1 MTSRQKSKDPLE
13 SAATTCAMK
22 RSKSNLQTIVLA
34 TVLSAALLFGVVS
47 SLYGYLTQIV
57 DAKKSHPHN
66 GSSSKDATPDNT
78 PATNSTSQ
86 TKQQQPPIPGAI
98 QLSAK
103 EASGGYRWINATNGA
118 INPTMN
124 FAVNI
129 NKTIQL
135 QNPTDAKH
143 QLIIDVNGKRLT
155 SGDISSGSFG
165 LLSFKP
171 GVTGVFQYHCLYHP
185 TTMKGIIQVG

>member
-1 MTSRQKSKDPLE
+1 
-13 SAATTCAMK
+13 MK
-22 RSKSNLQTIVLA
+22 RSISNLQTIILA
-34 TVLSAALLFGVVS
+34 SVLSAALLFGVVS

-103 EASGGYRWINATNGA
+103 EASGGYRWI
-118 INPTMN
+118 MW
-124 FAVNI
+124 
-129 NKTIQL
+129 
-135 QNPTDAKH
+135 
-143 QLIIDVNGKRLT
+143 LT
-155 SGDISSGSFG
+155 K
-165 LLSFKP
+165 L
-171 GVTGVFQYHCLYHP
+171 T
-185 TTMKGIIQVG
+185 

>member
-1 MTSRQKSKDPLE
+1 MKKSI
-13 SAATTCAMK
+13 
-22 RSKSNLQTIVLA
+22 SNLHTIVLA
-34 TVLSAALLFGVVS
+34 SVLSTALLFGVVS
-47 SLYGYLTQIV
+47 SLYGYHTQIA
-57 DAKKSHPHN
+57 DAKKSHHN
-66 GSSSKDATPDNT
+66 GSSSKDTTPDNS
-78 PATNSTSQ
+78 PATTNSASQ
-86 TKQQQPPIPGAI
+86 TQQQQPPIPGAI

-124 FAVNI
+124 FAVNT
-129 NKTIQL
+129 NKTIQM
-135 QNPTDAKH
+135 QNPTDTKH
-143 QLIIDVNGKRLT
+143 QLLIDVNGKQLT
-155 SGDISSGSFG
+155 SGDIASGSSG

>member
-1 MTSRQKSKDPLE
+1 
-13 SAATTCAMK
+13 MK
-22 RSKSNLQTIVLA
+22 RSISNLQTIVLA
-34 TVLSAALLFGVVS
+34 SVLSAALLFGVVL
-47 SLYGYLTQIV
+47 SLYGYHTQIT
-57 DAKKSHPHN
+57 DAKKSNQHN
-66 GSSSKDATPDNT
+66 GSSSKDTTPDITAATTN
-78 PATNSTSQ
+78 PASQ
-86 TKQQQPPIPGAI
+86 TQQQPPIPGAI

-124 FAVNI
+124 FTVNT
-129 NKTIQL
+129 NKTIQM
-135 QNPTDAKH
+135 QNPTDTKH
-143 QLIIDVNGKRLT
+143 QLIIGVNGKQLT
-155 SGDISSGSFG
+155 SGDIASGSSG

>member
-1 MTSRQKSKDPLE
+1 MKKSI
-13 SAATTCAMK
+13 
-22 RSKSNLQTIVLA
+22 SNLHTIVLA
-34 TVLSAALLFGVVS
+34 SVLSTALLFGVVS
-47 SLYGYLTQIV
+47 SLDRYHTQIA
-57 DAKKSHPHN
+57 DAKKSHHD
-66 GSSSKDATPDNT
+66 GSSSKDTTPDNS
-78 PATNSTSQ
+78 PATTNSASQ
-86 TKQQQPPIPGAI
+86 TQQQQPPIPGAI

-103 EASGGYRWINATNGA
+103 ETSGGYRWINATNGA

-129 NKTIQL
+129 NKTIQM
-135 QNPTDAKH
+135 QNPTDTKH
-143 QLIIDVNGKRLT
+143 QLLIDVNGKQLT
-155 SGDISSGSFG
+155 SGDIASGSSG

>member
-1 MTSRQKSKDPLE
+1 
-13 SAATTCAMK
+13 MK
-22 RSKSNLQTIVLA
+22 RSISHVQTIVLA
-34 TVLSAALLFGVVS
+34 SVLSVALLFGVVL
-47 SLYGYLTQIV
+47 SLYGYHTQIA
-57 DAKKSHPHN
+57 DAKKSHQHN
-66 GSSSKDATPDNT
+66 SGTGSSSSSPDTTPDT
-78 PATNSTSQ
+78 TTLATSAATQ
-86 TKQQQPPIPGAI
+86 QQQPPIKDAI

-124 FAVNI
+124 FAVNT
-129 NKTIQL
+129 NKTIQM
-135 QNPTDAKH
+135 QNPTDTKH
-143 QLIIDVNGKRLT
+143 QLIIDVNGKQLT
-155 SGDISSGSFG
+155 SGDIASGSSG

>member
-1 MTSRQKSKDPLE
+1 
-13 SAATTCAMK
+13 MK
-22 RSKSNLQTIVLA
+22 RSTYNLQTIVLA
-34 TVLSAALLFGVVS
+34 SVLSAALLFGVVS
-47 SLYGYLTQIV
+47 SLYGYHTQIA
-57 DAKKSHPHN
+57 DAKKSHNHN
-66 GSSSKDATPDNT
+66 GSSSKDTTPDNT
-78 PATNSTSQ
+78 PATTNSASQ
-86 TKQQQPPIPGAI
+86 TQQQQPPIPGAI

-124 FAVNI
+124 FAVNT

-135 QNPTDAKH
+135 QNPTDTKH
-143 QLIIDVNGKRLT
+143 QLIIDVSGKHLT
-155 SGDISSGSFG
+155 SGDIASGSSG

>member
-1 MTSRQKSKDPLE
+1 MT
-13 SAATTCAMK
+13 
-22 RSKSNLQTIVLA
+22 RSISNLQTIVLA
-34 TVLSAALLFGVVS
+34 SVLSAALLFGVVS
-47 SLYGYLTQIV
+47 TLYGYHTQIA
-57 DAKKSHPHN
+57 DAKKSHHN
-66 GSSSKDATPDNT
+66 GSSSKDTTPDNT
-78 PATNSTSQ
+78 PATTNSASQ
-86 TKQQQPPIPGAI
+86 TQQQPPIPGAI

-124 FAVNI
+124 FAVNT
-129 NKTIQL
+129 NKTIQM
-135 QNPTDAKH
+135 QNPTDTKH
-143 QLIIDVNGKRLT
+143 QLIIDVNGKQLT
-155 SGDISSGSFG
+155 SGDIASGSSG

>member
-1 MTSRQKSKDPLE
+1 
-13 SAATTCAMK
+13 MK
-22 RSKSNLQTIVLA
+22 RSISNLQTIVLA
-34 TVLSAALLFGVVS
+34 SVLSAALLFGVVS
-47 SLYGYLTQIV
+47 SLYGYHTQIV
-57 DAKKSHPHN
+57 DAKKSHQHN
-66 GSSSKDATPDNT
+66 GSSSTKDTTPDNT
-78 PATNSTSQ
+78 PATTNSATQ
-86 TKQQQPPIPGAI
+86 TQQQPPIPGAI

-124 FAVNI
+124 FAVNT

-135 QNPTDAKH
+135 QNPTDTKH
-143 QLIIDVNGKRLT
+143 QLIIDVNGKQLT
-155 SGDISSGSFG
+155 SGDIASGSSG

>member
-1 MTSRQKSKDPLE
+1 MKKSI
-13 SAATTCAMK
+13 
-22 RSKSNLQTIVLA
+22 SNLQTIVLA
-34 TVLSAALLFGVVS
+34 SVLSAALLFGVVS
-47 SLYGYLTQIV
+47 SLYGYHTQIA
-57 DAKKSHPHN
+57 DAKKSHNHN
-66 GSSSKDATPDNT
+66 GSSSKDTTPDNT
-78 PATNSTSQ
+78 AATTNSTSQ
-86 TKQQQPPIPGAI
+86 TMQQQPPIPGAI

-124 FAVNI
+124 FAVNT

-143 QLIIDVNGKRLT
+143 QLIIDVSGKQLT
-155 SGDISSGSFG
+155 SGDIGSGSSG

>member
-1 MTSRQKSKDPLE
+1 
-13 SAATTCAMK
+13 MK
-22 RSKSNLQTIVLA
+22 RSISNLQTIVLA
-34 TVLSAALLFGVVS
+34 SVLSAALLFGVVS
-47 SLYGYLTQIV
+47 SLYGYHTQIV

-66 GSSSKDATPDNT
+66 GTSNKDATPDNT
-78 PATNSTSQ
+78 PATANSTSQ

-124 FAVNI
+124 FAVNT
-129 NKTIQL
+129 NKTIHL
-135 QNPTDAKH
+135 QNPTDTKH
-143 QLIIDVNGKRLT
+143 QLIIDVNGKQIT
-155 SGDISSGSFG
+155 SGDIASASSG

-171 GVTGVFQYHCLYHP
+171 GVTGVFHYQCLYHP

>member
-1 MTSRQKSKDPLE
+1 
-13 SAATTCAMK
+13 MK
-22 RSKSNLQTIVLA
+22 RSISNLQTIILA
-34 TVLSAALLFGVVS
+34 SVLSAALLFGVVS

-86 TKQQQPPIPGAI
+86 TQQQQPPIPGAI

-124 FAVNI
+124 FVVNT

-135 QNPTDAKH
+135 QNPTDTKH
-143 QLIIDVNGKRLT
+143 QLIIDVSGKQLT
-155 SGDISSGSFG
+155 SGDIASGSSG

-171 GVTGVFQYHCLYHP
+171 GVAGVFQYHCLYHP